1 MIRLAIAIY
10 IVLAITVT
18 LAMARD
24 DGRWAQIDP
33 ATREWFRSQKVP
45 GGPHVGTSC
54 CSEADGV
61 YAEEDI
67 ENGQYVVTFEAHGR
81 QIKRMRV
88 PDDRV
93 IREPNRHGRAVVWF
107 WFENAE
113 PRIRCFIP
121 GAGI

>member
-1 MIRLAIAIY
+1 MIHVILALLLLTAPA
-10 IVLAITVT
+10 L
-18 LAMARD
+18 ARD
-24 DGRWAQIDP
+24 GGRWAQSDP

-45 GGPHVGTSC
+45 AGPHAGTSC

-67 ENGQYVVTFEAHGR
+67 EDGQYVVTFEAHGR
-81 QIKRMRV
+81 QVKRMRV
-88 PDDRV
+88 PEDRV

-121 GAGI
+121 GGGV